1 MHTRWSLCVSIAKGL
16 QRERA
21 SVVQAAKRD
30 NRGADSPNQIMPFGS
45 INLQTEQI
53 MEIIQKNNSKDGFF
67 IAEENSKRMGYI
79 SYEWMNESVFAIMH
93 TVVEPAFQG
102 KGIAK
107 ALLDAAVAY
116 ARENDL
122 RIHAVCS
129 YVVRQF
135 EKKEYDDVNSRK

>member
-1 MHTRWSLCVSIAKGL
+1 
-16 QRERA
+16 
-21 SVVQAAKRD
+21 
-30 NRGADSPNQIMPFGS
+30 
-45 INLQTEQI
+45 
-53 MEIIQKNNSKDGFF
+53 MEITHKNNSRDGYF
-67 IAEENSKRMGYI
+67 IAEENGKRMGYI

-116 ARENDL
+116 ARANGL
-122 RIHAVCS
+122 KIHAVCS

-135 EKKEYDDVNSRK
+135 EKTEYDDVNSRKQ